1 MKRIVS
7 LLSALLLLSA
17 AFAFANGAKESGAA
31 SSASSGGAIT
41 LSMYNYNDVTSAS
54 GKNFDVVLKAF
65 EQKYPNIKFKIETLF
80 NEPYHQKLQALAVS
94 GDMPDVVYL
103 WPGARTGY
111 VTGRGL
117 IGDLRPYLK
126 GKESDFMSMAVA
138 PQGKNG
144 EIYEL
149 PQQVTATH
157 VMYANDTLMKKLGLT
172 FPKTFQELLAQ
183 GKKINAAGL
192 VPISMANKDG
202 WQMQSCFLSTL
213 TAREGGMQWMTNAI
227 DQKGASWTDKPF
239 VDALQVVDT
248 LHKDN
253 MFPPGLNQ
261 MDYNQGTELFSNDKA
276 VYYIDGGWKVQDLI
290 KLFTPEQQK
299 TISLHTF
306 PSIAGQ
312 QGKADTTSAVPGTG
326 YGMSA
331 KLSGE
336 KAKAAWDWIWF
347 YSGPEG
353 SAIHMEQGFIPA
365 YKIDASKFKLDPL
378 NAELVKFLSSRDM
391 TYVMDNKLGA
401 QSMANVLQPDLQKMM
416 FGQLTPTQVAANLQD
431 FIAKNGNK

>member
-7 LLSALLLLSA
+7 LALALLLVFSVA
-17 AFAFANGAKESGAA
+17 AVFAGGSKESTAA
-31 SSASSGGAIT
+31 AAGSGPVS

-54 GKNFDVVLKAF
+54 GKNFDVVLNAF

-94 GDMPDVVYL
+94 GDLPDVVYL

-126 GKESDFMSMAVA
+126 GKEGDFMSMAVA
-138 PQGKNG
+138 PQGPNG

-149 PQQVTATH
+149 PQQVTSTH
-157 VMYANDTLMKKLGLT
+157 VMYANDTLMKQLGLT
-172 FPKTFQELLAQ
+172 FPKTYQELLDQ
-183 GKKINAAGL
+183 GKKINDAGL
-192 VPISMANKDG
+192 IPIAMANKDG

-213 TAREGGMQWMTNAI
+213 AAREGGMDWFTKAVNQN
-227 DQKGASWTDKPF
+227 GASWTDKPF
-239 VDALQVVDT
+239 VDALQVIDT
-248 LHKDN
+248 LNKDK
-253 MFPPGLNQ
+253 MFAPGINQ
-261 MDYNQGTELFSNDKA
+261 MDYNQGTELFSNGKA

-290 KLFTPEQQK
+290 KLLSADQQK
-299 TISLHTF
+299 TTSLHTF
-306 PSIAGQ
+306 PDIAGQ
-312 QGKADTTSAVPGTG
+312 QGKSDTTSAVPGTG

-331 KLSGE
+331 KLTGA
-336 KAKAAWDWIWF
+336 KAQAAWDWIWF

-353 SAIHMEQGFIPA
+353 SAIHLKQGFIPT
-365 YKIDASKFKLDPL
+365 YKLDVSKFDLEPL
-378 NAELVKFLSSRDM
+378 NVKLVKFLSSRDM
-391 TYVMDNKLGA
+391 TYVLDNKLGA
-401 QSMANVLQPDLQKMM
+401 QSMANVLQPDIQKMM
-416 FGQLTPTQVAANLQD
+416 FGQLTPSQVAKDLQD